1 MSIEERLKDLILT
14 RYVSIREFTQVADIP
29 YTTLDSIFKRGVANS
44 SVSNIIKICKALNLS
59 VDALADGEIVT
70 RYSNNQ
76 AAPPTDVKEIVNEAK
91 SKLAHSDILTID
103 GHNIDI
109 EIVEPIIEAL
119 DIGYEMVK
127 RKSNKQKGTTKTI
140 TKTITKTE

>member
-1 MSIEERLKDLILT
+1 MNIEERLKDLILT
-14 RYVSIREFTQVADIP
+14 RYVSIREFTQVANIP

-59 VDALADGEIVT
+59 VDALADGEIVA

-76 AAPPTDVKEIVNEAK
+76 AAPATDVKEIVNEAK
-91 SKLAHSDILTID
+91 SKLAHSDALTID
-103 GHNIDI
+103 GRGVDI

-119 DIGYEMVK
+119 DIGYEMVR
-127 RKSNKQKGTTKTI
+127 RKSAKKVVTETI
-140 TKTITKTE
+140 TKP